1 MLFRRVP
8 WWIYVIAAIY
18 VLTFGFNARQEFWG
32 PANAGVLSWPA
43 AQVGDVSRGR
53 PMERAGVRAG
63 DVLLAANHQ
72 PVTGMPDWFVV
83 RAHFEL
89 HRPIDLRIQRGGEFR
104 SLTVVITEPAWRAW
118 STIQLLRSAALYLV
132 RCILLLL
139 AIYVG
144 FSRPE
149 QLRARLLALMFAIGA
164 VAEGFPS
171 PGWAAALGHWPA
183 VLAVPICLATAS
195 CLLSSLV
202 WLAFFADLAC
212 SWLWQGW
219 QRTLVLVPGV
229 IFGGAII
236 SSAIALIYFPEV
248 LARPWP
254 QVLSATPVGL
264 IEDIAGVAP
273 LIFFNALPAYR
284 PGVQVALLDV
294 WFGVT
299 ILYLTTG
306 SLILALAWHRSEYPP
321 ERRRLG
327 ALCFAVLVF
336 GVVVAQNLL
345 ERNWLKWFG
354 TSPPIFLSTPAVS
367 LSMYFLFLPVP
378 LILAH
383 YVLTG
388 DGRAAD
394 ASTGDGRT

>member
-1 MLFRRVP
+1 MLCRRVP
-8 WWIYVIAAIY
+8 WWIYLIAAVYI
-18 VLTFGFNARQEFWG
+18 LTFGFNARQEFWG

-43 AQVGDVSRGR
+43 AQVADVSRGR

-63 DVLLAANHQ
+63 DVLIAVNRQ
-72 PVTGMPDWFVV
+72 PLTGMPDWFVA

-89 HRPIDLRIQRGGEFR
+89 DRPIDLRIQRGGQSH

-118 STIQLLRSAALYLV
+118 STLQLLRSGALYLV
-132 RCILLLL
+132 RFILLLL
-139 AIYVG
+139 AICVC

-149 QLRARLLALMFAIGA
+149 RRCVRLVALLFAIGA
-164 VAEGFPS
+164 VAEGYPS
-171 PGWAAALGHWPA
+171 PGWAAALGHLPT

-212 SWLWQGW
+212 SWLSQGL
-219 QRTLVLVPGV
+219 QRALVLVPGV
-229 IFGGAII
+229 IFGVPII
-236 SSAIALIYFPEV
+236 CSAIALIYFPEV

-254 QVLSATPVGL
+254 QVLSATPVDL
-264 IEDIAGVAP
+264 IQDIAGVAP

-306 SLILALAWHRSEYPP
+306 SLLLALAWRRSENPH

-327 ALCFAVLVF
+327 ALCVAVLVF
-336 GVVVAQNLL
+336 GVVVVQNLL
-345 ERNWLKWFG
+345 KRNWLKWSG
-354 TSPPIFLSTPAVS
+354 TSPPILLSAPAVS
-367 LSMYFLFLPVP
+367 LSMYFLFLLVP
-378 LILAH
+378 LTLAH

-388 DGRAAD
+388 DGRAAE
-394 ASTGDGRT
+394 ASTRNART